1 MRESS
6 KNLSK
11 EKFSSLKNKMVKEL
25 KAKEE
30 IVSNPYKE
38 KVSPFSKI
46 TKGENGRN
54 TWMEIERSGKFYN

>member
-1 MRESS
+1 
-6 KNLSK
+6 
-11 EKFSSLKNKMVKEL
+11 MVKEL

-46 TKGENGRN
+46 TKGENGKN